1 MSNGLTLQADLC
13 LNCSPINGRVVT
25 VCSAPHGFQDGP
37 FTRSLICGARPS
49 DQDRN

>member
-1 MSNGLTLQADLC
+1 MSNGLTLLADLC

-25 VCSAPHGFQDGP
+25 ACSASNGFQNGP
-37 FTRSLICGARPS
+37 STRSLICGARPS